1 MEDKKQPIGELFE
14 TISYFSPTDISNL
27 IDGLSEEQSVYMI
40 GLAINMCYQKNLFTL
55 EESEIISKS
64 LRILHTSRLTK

>member
-27 IDGLSEEQSVYMI
+27 IDNLNEEQSVYMI
-40 GLAINMCYQKNLFTL
+40 GLAINMSYQKNLFTL

-64 LRILHTSRLTK
+64 LRILNENRLSK

>member
-1 MEDKKQPIGELFE
+1 MEEKKQPIGELFE

-40 GLAINMCYQKNLFTL
+40 RLAINMCYQKNLFTL

-64 LRILHTSRLTK
+64 LRVLNSSRLPK

>member
-1 MEDKKQPIGELFE
+1 MENKKQPIGELFE

-27 IDGLSEEQSVYMI
+27 IDGLNEEQSVYMI
-40 GLAINMCYQKNLFTL
+40 GLAISMCYQKNLFTL

-64 LRILHTSRLTK
+64 LRILNSTRLPK

>member
-27 IDGLSEEQSVYMI
+27 IDNLNEEQSVYMI

-64 LRILHTSRLTK
+64 LRLLNENRLSK

>member
-27 IDGLSEEQSVYMI
+27 IYVLSEEQSVYMI

-64 LRILHTSRLTK
+64 LRILNTSRLTK

>member
-27 IDGLSEEQSVYMI
+27 IDNLNEEQSVYMI

-64 LRILHTSRLTK
+64 LRILNENRLSK

>member
-40 GLAINMCYQKNLFTL
+40 GLAINMCYHKNLFTL
-55 EESEIISKS
+55 EECEIISKS
-64 LRILHTSRLTK
+64 LRILNESRLSK

>member
-27 IDGLSEEQSVYMI
+27 IDELSEEQSVYMI

-64 LRILHTSRLTK
+64 LRVLNSSRLPK

>member
-14 TISYFSPTDISNL
+14 AISYFSPTDISNL
-27 IDGLSEEQSVYMI
+27 IDNLNEEQSVYMI

-64 LRILHTSRLTK
+64 LRILNENRLSK

>member
-14 TISYFSPTDISNL
+14 TISYFSPADISNL
-27 IDGLSEEQSVYMI
+27 IDSLNEEQSVYMI
-40 GLAINMCYQKNLFTL
+40 GLAINMCYYKNLFTL

-64 LRILHTSRLTK
+64 LRVLNSSRLPK

>member
-27 IDGLSEEQSVYMI
+27 IDGLNEEQSVYMI

-64 LRILHTSRLTK
+64 LRVLNTSKLSK